1 MVESREKHK
10 VKICDFGL
18 AALHCSLAELTT
30 ACGSRNY
37 GILFLHVVF
46 LAAVFYLS
54 IYFFNV

>member
-18 AALHCSLAELTT
+18 ATLHRSLAELTT

-37 GILFLHVVF
+37 GI
-46 LAAVFYLS
+46 
-54 IYFFNV
+54 YFFTRSFLVIVF